1 MEKVKKVKKVKKETN
16 NNVDKLLKIIVDGYK
31 KILEEDYVSFIDMG
45 YSLIDIIEMLNSK
58 YFNEWFW
65 NNGNCL
71 SYKVTINNA
80 LKFMCNYIQKIIDK
94 PENDYLSV
102 QKELVYIDLFLSSV
116 SNFVVSYDTLIDDK
130 AMFDLQTNLE
140 KCCKMYNIDY
150 LTIFEKGTDICND
163 DDLSLLTECSFD
175 TLQQGDL
182 FGIRAMDLLTIN
194 FYEEKTE
201 DGCLYS
207 FIRSSSIN
215 HFTAFENT
223 VLLFCYLGNDKC
235 IELYTQKIVNIDKN
249 NAFTAKTYCD
259 NNLSLATKA
268 FAAIKES
275 PLVID
280 GKSNR
285 KLFKFDEKLK
295 EQLISQ
301 ESKEDNRR
309 LNIEGTIESMFEHYS
324 NRNKN
329 EIEALISRD
338 YEAAEK
344 VNPLET
350 NIIELKK
357 IAKSIITGNQ
367 E

>member
-1 MEKVKKVKKVKKETN
+1 MEKVEKETN
-16 NNVDKLLKIIVDGYK
+16 NKVDELFKIIFDRK
-31 KILEEDYVSFIDMG
+31 EDLLEEDYESFISMG
-45 YSLIDIIEMLNSK
+45 YSLIDIIEILKSEHFGK
-58 YFNEWFW
+58 WAS
-65 NNGNCL
+65 NGIGFDC
-71 SYKVTINNA
+71 YKLTLTSA

-102 QKELVYIDLFLSSV
+102 QKELAYIDLFLSSV
-116 SNFVVSYDTLIDDK
+116 SDFVVSYNTLIDDK

-150 LTIFEKGTDICND
+150 LTIFEKGTDCND

-175 TLQQGDL
+175 TLQKGDL
-182 FGIRAMDLLTIN
+182 FGIRAIDLLTIN

-207 FIRSSSIN
+207 FIRSSSLN
-215 HFTAFENT
+215 RFTAFENT
-223 VLLFCYLGNDKC
+223 VLLFCYLGDDKC

-268 FAAIKES
+268 FAAIQES

-301 ESKEDNRR
+301 ESKEDDRR
-309 LNIEGTIESMFEHYS
+309 LKIEGTIECMFEHYS

-338 YEAAEK
+338 YEEAEK

-350 NIIELKK
+350 NIVSLKK
-357 IAKSIITGNQ
+357 VAKSIITGNQ